1 MFRFDYDAGRGVF
14 ECLTCKTRV
23 SNLFRPRVPNHHK
36 GACELPPISWT
47 SGNGRFSMSIDLRV
61 KHDLESRRRAVEL
74 FDAGVGCKPAAEAL
88 SVPRETVRE
97 WQWVYRAFGSEALLS
112 MDGKQQLH
120 IRAEGRRGVGRGRRR
135 DGEPT
140 PWPSSGSGRSPRW
153 SAGAGSTA
161 RAAPRRCGPDRRA
174 GRGGRGR
181 NPGPAP
187 ASRSSRS
194 AAAGSRPRSPT

>member
-1 MFRFDYDAGRGVF
+1 
-14 ECLTCKTRV
+14 
-23 SNLFRPRVPNHHK
+23 
-36 GACELPPISWT
+36 
-47 SGNGRFSMSIDLRV
+47 MSIDLRV

-112 MDGKQQLH
+112 MGGEQSRYTFEQRVAAASAVVDGGMAKTDAM
-120 IRAEGRRGVGRGRRR
+120 AEFVR
-135 DGEPT
+135 DQVEVP
-140 PWPSSGSGRSPRW
+140 
-153 SAGAGSTA
+153 AGALVQA
-161 RAAPRRCGPDRRA
+161 LPRGQR
-174 GRGGRGR
+174 RGGRGR

-194 AAAGSRPRSPT
+194 AAAGSRLRSPT

>member
-1 MFRFDYDAGRGVF
+1 
-14 ECLTCKTRV
+14 
-23 SNLFRPRVPNHHK
+23 
-36 GACELPPISWT
+36 
-47 SGNGRFSMSIDLRV
+47 MSIALRV

-112 MDGKQQLH
+112 MGGKQSRYTFEQRVAAASAVVDGGMAKTDAMAEFG
-120 IRAEGRRGVGRGRRR
+120 IRSKSPLER
-135 DGEPT
+135 
-140 PWPSSGSGRSPRW
+140 WCSS
-153 SAGAGSTA
+153 A